1 MKTFDIYVSL
11 IILIKVIFILLAITH
26 LYLKLKHEDNSEFDK
41 NLIAWKEQVEF
52 VFVLLMSLLLIYLFN
67 PRTDRHLTIDRE
79 TRVLF
84 FLFGF
89 ILLITAKW
97 KEFFEFVKH
106 KLS

>member
-1 MKTFDIYVSL
+1 MKTLDVYVNL
-11 IILIKVIFILLAITH
+11 IILIKVIFILLAISH
-26 LYLKLKHEDNSEFDK
+26 LYLKIKHEADSEFDK
-41 NLIAWKEQVEF
+41 TLMAWKEQVEF

-67 PRTDRHLTIDRE
+67 PRTNRYLTIDRE
-79 TRVLF
+79 TRILF

-97 KEFFEFVKH
+97 RDFFEFIKH